1 MSMQRQNLHAR
12 RGLDLPMAAS
22 YGCAVG
28 LGRCSIPRKAS
39 HCVIWRFTVR
49 LLRSLSL
56 LFSIKRESML
66 PVSRESQHHVCCL
79 LHRLLYRRMNT
90 LWICRLRKLRMYRW
104 AAHMLQWCLQDASLQ
119 AVAVAILNSDHHLV
133 HAAHGLG
140 APGMHRVYAGEIK
153 GTAKCCR
160 QDLRSCCRSG
170 PARPLGRARAHE
182 SCH

>member
-1 MSMQRQNLHAR
+1 MRAN
-12 RGLDLPMAAS
+12 DLICQWQPLMDD
-22 YGCAVG
+22 AVG
-28 LGRCSIPRKAS
+28 LGTCSIFRRAS
-39 HCVIWRFTVR
+39 HRVIWRFIVC

-66 PVSRESQHHVCCL
+66 PVSRGSLDPVYCL
-79 LHRLLYRRMNT
+79 SHRLLYRMMST
-90 LWICRLRKLRMYRW
+90 LWVCCLRKLRLYRL
-104 AAHMLQWCLQDASLQ
+104 APHMLKWCLQDALLQ
-119 AVAVAILNSDHHLV
+119 AVAVASLNSDHHLV